1 MRYFAILVLDKLQLS
16 GNHRNQSVM
25 GCHLTE
31 KYEAQLKHIFYVQ
44 VQSRSHIESEIGTDL
59 DTTRKIR
66 DRSIVSSII

>member
-1 MRYFAILVLDKLQLS
+1 
-16 GNHRNQSVM
+16 M